1 MTATVPVSRSLKQR
15 LKQVCT
21 ELKTYRRSRGIS
33 ASLLARKAA
42 ITRVTLNK
50 LEQGDIGVSVGI
62 WLKVLSVLEST
73 DKFFD
78 LLSTAVTKKS
88 VSKPNIKKETSSSTK
103 NKKSRSITKSKSN
116 SKSKI
121 KTRSTTKSSSKLKTK
136 KSSST
141 QIKSKPKAKNKA
153 RSLPRSKA
161 KKKTRR

>member
-33 ASLLARKAA
+33 ASLLAKKAA

-78 LLSTAVTKKS
+78 LLSTAVTKKT
-88 VSKPNIKKETSSSTK
+88 VSKPNLKKSTKSSTKTRKTKTKTKTKTQTKIKSTTSSSKTK
-103 NKKSRSITKSKSN
+103 IKTKSK
-116 SKSKI
+116 
-121 KTRSTTKSSSKLKTK
+121 TKPKLKTK
-136 KSSST
+136 G
-141 QIKSKPKAKNKA
+141 
-153 RSLPRSKA
+153 RSLPKSQA
-161 KKKTRR
+161 KRKTRR